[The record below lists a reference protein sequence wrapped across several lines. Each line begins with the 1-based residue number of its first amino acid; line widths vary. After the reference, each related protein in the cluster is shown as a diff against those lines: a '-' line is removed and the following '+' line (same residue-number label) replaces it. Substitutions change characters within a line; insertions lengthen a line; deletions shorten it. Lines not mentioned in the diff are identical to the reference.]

1 MSTALYRRYRPEAFA
16 DVIGQEHVTEPLM
29 AAIEKGRVN
38 HAYLFSGP
46 RGCGKTTSAR
56 ILARCLNCAQGPTPV
71 PCGVC
76 DSCVELARGGSGSLD
91 VIEIDAASH
100 GGVDDARDLRER
112 ATFAPVRD
120 RYKIFIIDEA
130 HMVTSAGFNALLKI
144 VEEPPEHIK
153 FIFATTEPD
162 KVIGTIRSRTHH
174 YPFRLVPPEPLM
186 AYLDLLCQQED
197 IPVAP
202 GVLSLVI
209 RAGGGSVRDSLSVLD
224 QLMAGAGPDGLD
236 YELAVSLL
244 GYTHASLLDDV
255 VDAFAAGDAGT
266 VFSAVDRVIQ
276 TGHDPRRFVE
286 DLLERFRDLIIVNAV
301 PDSAAAILRGTP
313 DDQLNRMRTQANQLG
328 RGELS
333 RAADITNTAL
343 TEMTGATSPRL
354 HLELLC
360 ARILLPA
367 ADETERGTLA
377 RVDRIERRLQ
387 YAGSDAPASQP
398 AVPAATAL
406 EPTPAATAPGSPR
419 AVAPS
424 RPVPDEK
431 SASTAAW
438 PEETAPVDQSS
449 GPSDSPTGSAPDGPP
464 PPTSP
469 PNAGPG
475 AGSGTGAAAAGPS
488 AVGSLAPAAPPA
500 SPEPAQPEPAP
511 TVSSSGAPQVEMIRR
526 AWPEIMD
533 ELARIKR
540 TTWLNVNPDAKPRS
554 MNGNQLVLAFAT
566 QGNAIAFQRGTHM
579 DNVKQAIHKILALNV
594 TIEVLHDGAASA
606 GEPNPKVPT
615 SRQAPTEPPSSSTP
629 ETRQPS
635 GSPLTTAPSSEASG
649 GPRQPGSPATSP
661 SVTAPGARTERS
673 ASETSGAAPSASSA
687 SEPAEPAPSGA
698 SPVAPSEPGSL
709 ASAASPASA
718 VSAVSPAPA
727 VPAGHAAP
735 AWSTPASS
743 TPAPSMPSAATPAA
757 TRSAPSAPS
766 ATRSSPPSATTAA
779 PSPARE
785 QARGAAPARW
795 NTGLAPS
802 TGHSGPARQSPG
814 SPAAGRPQ
822 RSSVRTSEPDDSW
835 ASVEPPSDEY
845 DLGPESNAWQTAQ
858 PTTPDEPEQTLSTRR
873 PAQPAPGQ
881 NSAPAQTAAPAS
893 EETRPTASPPSTPQP
908 PPQRAP
914 AAEQSPPATAAQPA
928 KPLSRYQRL
937 LDEAERKRLEEEAA
951 NPRKGAVDLTY
962 VEDEP
967 SADDET
973 IEESGLVGRSAI
985 ERILNGKL
993 IEERGVDSP

>member
-16 DVIGQEHVTEPLM
+16 DVIGQEHVTAPLM

-186 AYLDLLCQQED
+186 GYLDLLCTQEG
-197 IPVAP
+197 IPVVP

-255 VDAFAAGDAGT
+255 VDAFAAGDAGA

-313 DDQLNRMRTQANQLG
+313 DDQLNRMRTQANQMG

-387 YAGSDAPASQP
+387 YAGSDA
-398 AVPAATAL
+398 VPAAAPTAPAPAR
-406 EPTPAATAPGSPR
+406 EPDPGAADRVSPEHGAPDQGVPERGAPERGVPAVTAPGAGAAPR
-419 AVAPS
+419 EPTTPPAADAVDPGPTQDNA
-424 RPVPDEK
+424 RPAQDD
-431 SASTAAW
+431 AAW
-438 PEETAPVDQSS
+438 PDESSFAGSAPGS
-449 GPSDSPTGSAPDGPP
+449 TGSAPAA
-464 PPTSP
+464 PTTP
-469 PNAGPG
+469 
-475 AGSGTGAAAAGPS
+475 
-488 AVGSLAPAAPPA
+488 APAAGT
-500 SPEPAQPEPAP
+500 SAQAEPAP
-511 TVSSSGAPQVEMIRR
+511 TAAGAPQVEMIRR

-540 TTWLNVNPDAKPRS
+540 TTWLNVNPDAKPRT

-579 DNVKQAIHKILALNV
+579 DNVKQAIHKILALDV
-594 TIEVLHDGAASA
+594 TIDVVHDGAAAA

-629 ETRQPS
+629 ETRRVEPAVATPRPAS
-635 GSPLTTAPSSEASG
+635 ASPDMRSTEPPGATAPLNSPDEPQSNPAPVAAVPAAAPTRAE
-649 GPRQPGSPATSP
+649 PNPTRQ
-661 SVTAPGARTERS
+661 
-673 ASETSGAAPSASSA
+673 APSAA
-687 SEPAEPAPSGA
+687 LPATVTP
-698 SPVAPSEPGSL
+698 
-709 ASAASPASA
+709 SAASLAT
-718 VSAVSPAPA
+718 VAPA
-727 VPAGHAAP
+727 APEPATVRQA
-735 AWSTPASS
+735 
-743 TPAPSMPSAATPAA
+743 PSAATPATPA
-757 TRSAPSAPS
+757 AVPPASAPEAVQSTSRPPATSSTAGHAP
-766 ATRSSPPSATTAA
+766 TT
-779 PSPARE
+779 
-785 QARGAAPARW
+785 RW
-795 NTGLAPS
+795 NTG
-802 TGHSGPARQSPG
+802 PATAGNQSPAQKPRASPGPDARDG
-814 SPAAGRPQ
+814 SGAPGRA
-822 RSSVRTSEPDDSW
+822 RTTRTAPPPDDSW

-845 DLGPESNAWQTAQ
+845 DLGPESTAWQTPE
-858 PTTPDEPEQTLSTRR
+858 PTEAETWAPES
-873 PAQPAPGQ
+873 AQPAP
-881 NSAPAQTAAPAS
+881 AT
-893 EETRPTASPPSTPQP
+893 
-908 PPQRAP
+908 
-914 AAEQSPPATAAQPA
+914 PPATSLQESAPSRRADSGQRPEVTPPVQHPAAPSPEAAASAA

-937 LDEAERKRLEEEAA
+937 LDEAERKRQEEEAA

-967 SADDET
+967 SADDVT

-985 ERILNGKL
+985 ERILNGRL